1 MTKKKE
7 IAKGPKVESLIVEL
21 LTEELPPKSLR
32 RLSDTFASEVADGLR
47 SRGLLMSDSSV
58 SAFATPRRLAVRITH
73 VLDKGVD
80 KPVEQKLMPL
90 SVARDAD
97 GKASD
102 ILKKKLNGLGRA
114 QLAQGFPD
122 TREGSD

>member
-1 MTKKKE
+1 MKRKKT
-7 IAKGPKVESLIVEL
+7 ATAESLLVEL

-32 RLSDTFASEVADGLR
+32 HLSDTFASEVADGLR

-73 VLDKGVD
+73 VLYKGVD

-90 SVARDAD
+90 SVALGAD
-97 GKASD
+97 GNASD
-102 ILKKKLNGLGRA
+102 ILKK
-114 QLAQGFPD
+114 
-122 TREGSD
+122 